1 MIKFSS
7 LEKGQVIGSKTV
19 TVNRGDLVRYAGAS
33 GDFNP
38 IHYSERFATEVE
50 LPSVIAHGM
59 FTMGAVVDLV
69 GAWVGNPGAIVDY
82 QTRFT
87 KPVVVEDPAGSNP
100 SDAEGTAIEVEGKI
114 GALDEEAQTARVD
127 LTVTANGTKVLMK
140 CQAVVQ
146 L

>member
-1 MIKFSS
+1 
-7 LEKGQVIGSKTV
+7 
-19 TVNRGDLVRYAGAS
+19 
-33 GDFNP
+33 
-38 IHYSERFATEVE
+38 
-50 LPSVIAHGM
+50 M

-114 GALDEEAQTARVD
+114 GALDDEAQTARVD